1 MEAGRTDTN
10 VGSSGQSKRDR
21 VWRRGKTEYILILR
35 RPLNSLG
42 SPPSTQIRTD
52 TQKFDSLPLPEDVA
66 R

>member
-1 MEAGRTDTN
+1 MEAGRTGTN

-42 SPPSTQIRTD
+42 PSTQIRTD

-66 R
+66 G